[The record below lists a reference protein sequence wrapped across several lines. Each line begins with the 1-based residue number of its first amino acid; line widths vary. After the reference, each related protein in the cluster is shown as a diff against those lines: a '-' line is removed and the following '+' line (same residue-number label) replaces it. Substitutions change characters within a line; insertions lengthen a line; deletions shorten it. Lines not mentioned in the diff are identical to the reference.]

1 MTTPVADGPA
11 GPADPSPTSAPSDGP
26 PGDGAQSSGGQSPE
40 PRRRAGWWLAIAA
53 AVFAVAAAAIWLL
66 PSVIGPPHLYSGT
79 VLQGAEAAPSLS
91 ALRYADDGSQ
101 VDLAA
106 DAGDVVLIYFGFT
119 NCPDVCPTTLS
130 TVGRALETVDDPGR
144 VDVLM
149 VSVDPA
155 RDDPATLE
163 EYVRFF
169 GPTFRG
175 ATGAEEEVALAASA
189 YGVFY
194 ELGVPDQDGAYN
206 IDHTASLMAI
216 GPDGVLRIVWPT
228 SVTDNQLAAD
238 IDALLS

>member
-1 MTTPVADGPA
+1 MTTPVSEPPA
-11 GPADPSPTSAPSDGP
+11 APSDPPTGP
-26 PGDGAQSSGGQSPE
+26 DDPQPAPPPDPPSR
-40 PRRRAGWWLAIAA
+40 PRRWLAIAA
-53 AVFAVAAAAIWLL
+53 AVLVAGLAAIWLL
-66 PSVIGPPHLYSGT
+66 PRVISGPHLYSGT
-79 VLQGAEAAPSLS
+79 VLQGDEAAPSLA
-91 ALRYADDGSQ
+91 ALRYADDGGP

-106 DAGDVVLIYFGFT
+106 DSGDVVLIYFGFT

-130 TVGRALETVDDPGR
+130 TVGRALELVDDPDR

-163 EYVRFF
+163 TYVRFF
-169 GPTFRG
+169 GPSFRG
-175 ATGAEEEVALAASA
+175 ATGAEEEVASAASA

-194 ELGVPDQDGAYN
+194 ELGPPDQDGAYN

-216 GPDGVLRIVWPT
+216 GPDGSLRVVWPT
-228 SVTDNQLAAD
+228 NVTDTQLAAD